1 MAKVGARASVH
12 SAGAMQS
19 AVPVKKSEGNVALRR
34 HEGEWAGVVR
44 ARGLGAA
51 GRQGCGFRVRVQ
63 GQDAKGEG
71 QRRTVQV
78 EVLEDGGTEAAS
90 LGEEARG
97 EERGLGAE

>member
-1 MAKVGARASVH
+1 VRGA
-12 SAGAMQS
+12 
-19 AVPVKKSEGNVALRR
+19 
-34 HEGEWAGVVR
+34 HEGEWCVWGS
-44 ARGLGAA
+44 
-51 GRQGCGFRVRVQ
+51 
-63 GQDAKGEG
+63 DAKGEG